1 MRTKNKDIAMICK
14 GFYVVTDEYRDP
26 ISALKDYIKEYTG
39 NAELSSESLLHH
51 LTKAVLEFIPKEE
64 LLREAFTQSSQI
76 GNTEIKPRC
85 FLEHLYLR
93 LLSGIAIDEIGVNDY
108 LEIWEY
114 IEDNRHS
121 KKPWWSID
129 KFKKNKEETNG

>member
-14 GFYVVTDEYRDP
+14 GFFVVTDEYRDS

-39 NAELSSESLLHH
+39 NAELSSESLLRH
-51 LTKAVLEFIPKEE
+51 LSKAVLEFIPKDE
-64 LLREAFTQSSQI
+64 LLKMAFVQSSRI
-76 GNTEIKPRC
+76 GDTEIKPRC
-85 FLEHLYLR
+85 FLEHLYLS
-93 LLSGIAIDEIGVNDY
+93 LLGGISMDKIGVNDY

>member
-14 GFYVVTDEYRDP
+14 GFYVVTNEYRDP

-64 LLREAFTQSSQI
+64 LLRAALTQSYQI
-76 GNTEIKPRC
+76 GDTEMKPRC

-93 LLSGIAIDEIGVNDY
+93 LLGEIPMDKIGANDY

-114 IEDNRHS
+114 IEDDRHS

-129 KFKKNKEETNG
+129 KFKKNKEEIND

>member
-14 GFYVVTDEYRDP
+14 GIYVVTNEYRDS

-51 LTKAVLEFIPKEE
+51 LTKAVSEFIPKEE
-64 LLREAFTQSSQI
+64 LLRAALAQSYQI
-76 GNTEIKPRC
+76 GDTEIKPRC
-85 FLEHLYLR
+85 FLEHLYLC
-93 LLSGIAIDEIGVNDY
+93 LLGEIPMDKIGANDY
-108 LEIWEY
+108 VEIFEY

-129 KFKKNKEETNG
+129 KFKKNKEKTDD

>member
-14 GFYVVTDEYRDP
+14 GFYVVTNEYRNP

-64 LLREAFTQSSQI
+64 QTLPETEVLKLITTVTTTMQI
-76 GNTEIKPRC
+76 QDPTLPSRMQ
-85 FLEHLYLR
+85 R
-93 LLSGIAIDEIGVNDY
+93 S
-108 LEIWEY
+108 
-114 IEDNRHS
+114 
-121 KKPWWSID
+121 
-129 KFKKNKEETNG
+129 

>member
-14 GFYVVTDEYRDP
+14 GFYVVTNEHRDP

-64 LLREAFTQSSQI
+64 LLREASTQSYQI
-76 GNTEIKPRC
+76 GDTEIKPRC

-93 LLSGIAIDEIGVNDY
+93 LLGEIPMDKIGANDY

>member
-14 GFYVVTDEYRDP
+14 GFYVVTNEYRDP

-51 LTKAVLEFIPKEE
+51 LTKAVSEFIPKEE
-64 LLREAFTQSSQI
+64 LLRAALTQSYQI
-76 GNTEIKPRC
+76 GDTEIKPRC

-93 LLSGIAIDEIGVNDY
+93 LLGEIPMDKIGTNDY